1 MIGRIE
7 EQKLLL
13 SLLEEDE
20 PQFVAVFGRRRIGKT
35 YLVREVFQHR
45 FTFQHTGV
53 SNADLS
59 PGTRKRNQ
67 LEKFKE
73 SLTEAGYNSPEK
85 LKSWNDAFNG
95 LKEVIR
101 HSSERKKAI
110 FKLYTGTKYAIHPT
124 LITVYGL
131 FSNAYAADIQA
142 VITANDLFE

>member
-7 EQKLLL
+7 EQKMLL

-53 SNADLS
+53 SNADLF

-67 LEKFKE
+67 LEKFNE
-73 SLTEAGYNSPEK
+73 SLTETGYNSPEK
-85 LKSWNDAFNG
+85 LKS
-95 LKEVIR
+95 
-101 HSSERKKAI
+101 
-110 FKLYTGTKYAIHPT
+110 
-124 LITVYGL
+124 
-131 FSNAYAADIQA
+131 
-142 VITANDLFE
+142 

>member
-67 LEKFKE
+67 LKFI
-73 SLTEAGYNSPEK
+73 STFHP
-85 LKSWNDAFNG
+85 
-95 LKEVIR
+95 
-101 HSSERKKAI
+101 SSEILFRLFPYGCRTEKPC
-110 FKLYTGTKYAIHPT
+110 TPT
-124 LITVYGL
+124 
-131 FSNAYAADIQA
+131 N
-142 VITANDLFE
+142 

>member
-1 MIGRIE
+1 MQFFDRIRE
-7 EQKLLL
+7 TESLRQIQQL
-13 SLLEEDE
+13 SLQHA
-20 PQFVAVFGRRRIGKT
+20 QFTVLTGRRRIGKT

-53 SNADLS
+53 SNADLF

-85 LKSWNDAFNG
+85 LKSWNHAFNV

-110 FKLYTGTKYAIHPT
+110 FPYIATCRRVGILTKSRHT
-124 LITVYGL
+124 STSSSEVRC
-131 FSNAYAADIQA
+131 NR
-142 VITANDLFE
+142 